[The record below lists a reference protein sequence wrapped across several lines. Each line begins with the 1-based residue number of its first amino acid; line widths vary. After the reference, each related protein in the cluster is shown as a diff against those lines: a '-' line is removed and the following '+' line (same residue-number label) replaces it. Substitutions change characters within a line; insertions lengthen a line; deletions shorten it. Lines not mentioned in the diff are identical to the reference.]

1 MNYSPDD
8 PRWHVL
14 YCITQKPAL
23 VRTEWI
29 DPDWMSEKHL
39 STLVSFINEQGK
51 TADIGYIELRTR
63 LDEDHPNLLS
73 RDVWDCILNGGAVL
87 SELHQ
92 WTQMLKRKYY
102 RGNIQRKA
110 ISYAKDPS
118 NSRLDDLL
126 DAVKL
131 SEAATAEDDHGA
143 DMKTLAA
150 DMDYRLEHHVD
161 DGIKTYQP
169 IDEVFGGGLKAG
181 RLITLGAR
189 PSVGKSAFVVN
200 LILKAFEK
208 QSDMTVDLFS
218 LEMNR
223 QQNYDRLISAYLGLP
238 GKLLNNPDML
248 TDKQKNDVRTAGKI
262 LNGYDLHIYDSLNE
276 LHQIVNA
283 IVQSRADAEKSG
295 KKYLAIIDY
304 LQLVEVPRQSDR
316 RLQIEQIT
324 RQFKKLTQSLNIPV
338 ILLSQLSRMMEQEKR
353 QRPRLSDLRES
364 GSIEQDS
371 NAVGFLYNED
381 KKQEYEKIRSVILS
395 IQKNR
400 EGERKDIPMTFQ
412 ADKMRFGIAFG

>member
-39 STLVSFINEQGK
+39 STLVSYVNEQGK
-51 TADIGYIELRTR
+51 AADIGYIELRTR

-73 RDVWDCILNGGAVL
+73 RDVWDCINHGGAVL

-92 WTQMLKRKYY
+92 WNQMLKRKYY

-110 ISYAKDPS
+110 VSYAKDPS
-118 NSRLDDLL
+118 NNRLDDLL

-131 SEAATAEDDHGA
+131 SEAATAEDDRGA
-143 DMKTLAA
+143 DMKTLAT

-161 DGIKTYQP
+161 DGIKTYQQ

-208 QSDMTVDLFS
+208 QSDMTIDLFS
-218 LEMNR
+218 LEMTQR
-223 QQNYDRLISAYLGLP
+223 QNYDRLISAYLGLP

-262 LNGYDLHIYDSLNE
+262 FNGYDLHIYDNLNE

-338 ILLSQLSRMMEQEKR
+338 IMLSQLSRMMEKDNR

-381 KKQEYEKIRSVILS
+381 EKQEYEKIRSVILS

-412 ADKMRFGIAFG
+412 ADKMRFGVTYG